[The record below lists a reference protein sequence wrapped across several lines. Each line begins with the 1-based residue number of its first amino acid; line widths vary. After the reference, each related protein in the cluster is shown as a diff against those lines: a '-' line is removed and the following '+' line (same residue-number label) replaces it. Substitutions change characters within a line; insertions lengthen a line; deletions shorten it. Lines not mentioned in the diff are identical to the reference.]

1 MTVQAITAR
10 YSWNIS
16 RVSERVKAI
25 IIIANQINSI
35 VKNID
40 AYFIGIIISQNI
52 DQITKYGIWQMTHL
66 VLLLPL
72 SNNVSGIGA
81 VG

>member
-1 MTVQAITAR
+1 M
-10 YSWNIS
+10 
-16 RVSERVKAI
+16 
-25 IIIANQINSI
+25 IIIASQINSI

-40 AYFIGIIISQNI
+40 AYFIDLIISQNI
-52 DQITKYGIWQMTHL
+52 DQITKYGIWQMTQI